1 MDRLEALR
9 SIARDVASGELSFP
23 THAQLALKIKAALDD
38 PNCSVEQAARLI
50 QADPLLSARAVGMAN
65 SVAYNRSGREVSDVK
80 TAVNR
85 LGFSTLRTLAMALVT
100 RQMAGG
106 EGNPAQQAA
115 ARQLWERTAHVAALA
130 RVLAQKVTGQNP
142 ETALFAGLVQDIG
155 GFYLISRAAQFPP
168 LLRIEAPLAAALAED
183 GEADIDDED
192 TDVQVERTIGRAVLK
207 MLAVPTAV
215 VDAIEE
221 FWRGMLSIP
230 PETLGDTL
238 LLANVLAP
246 VQSPLRWH
254 DPQESAARR
263 SASID
268 MLVGEETLQEVLSE
282 SATEVGELIA
292 SLKF

>member
-9 SIARDVASGELSFP
+9 CIARDAASGELSFP

-38 PNCSVEQAARLI
+38 PDCSVDQAARLI

-65 SVAYNRSGREVSDVK
+65 SVVYNRSGREVSDVK

-106 EGNPAQQAA
+106 EGSPAQQTA

-130 RVLAQKVTGQNP
+130 RTLAHRVTGQNP
-142 ETALFAGLVQDIG
+142 ETALFAGLVQEIG
-155 GFYLISRAAQFPP
+155 GFYLISRAAQYPA
-168 LLRIEAPLAAALAED
+168 LLRIEAPLAAALVEGAE
-183 GEADIDDED
+183 GEDED
-192 TDVQVERTIGRAVLK
+192 TDVQVERAIGRAVLK
-207 MLAVPTAV
+207 TLSVPAAV
-215 VDAIEE
+215 VEAIEE

-246 VQSPLRWH
+246 VRSPLRWH
-254 DPQESAARR
+254 DAEESNAPRA
-263 SASID
+263 SSID
-268 MLVGEETLQEVLSE
+268 MLVGEETLQTVLRE
-282 SATEVGELIA
+282 SAEEVNQLIA

>member
-9 SIARDVASGELSFP
+9 TIARDVASGELSFP

-38 PNCSVEQAARLI
+38 PDCSVEQAARLV
-50 QADPLLSARAVGMAN
+50 QADPLLSARVVGMAN
-65 SVAYNRSGREVSDVK
+65 SVIYNRSGREVADVK

-106 EGNPAQQAA
+106 EGSPAQQAA
-115 ARQLWERTAHVAALA
+115 ARQLWERSAHVAALA
-130 RVLAQKVTGQNP
+130 RTLAQKVTGQNP
-142 ETALFAGLVQDIG
+142 ETALFAGLVQEIG
-155 GFYLISRAAQFPP
+155 GFYLISRSAQFPA
-168 LLRIEAPLAAALAED
+168 LLRIEAPLAAALADDTE
-183 GEADIDDED
+183 GEDED
-192 TDVQVERTIGRAVLK
+192 TDVQVERAIGRAVLK
-207 MLAVPTAV
+207 ILSVPAAVTE
-215 VDAIEE
+215 AIEE

-246 VQSPLRWH
+246 VPSPLRWH
-254 DPQESAARR
+254 DPQEASAQR

-268 MLVGEETLQEVLSE
+268 MLVGEETLQAVLRE
-282 SATEVGELIA
+282 SAAEVGELIA
-292 SLKF
+292 TLKF

>member
-9 SIARDVASGELSFP
+9 TIARDVASGELSFP

-38 PNCSVEQAARLI
+38 PDCSVEQAARLV
-50 QADPLLSARAVGMAN
+50 QADPLLSARVVGMAN
-65 SVAYNRSGREVSDVK
+65 SVIYNRSGREVADVK

-106 EGNPAQQAA
+106 EGSPAQQAA
-115 ARQLWERTAHVAALA
+115 ARQLWERSAHVAALA
-130 RVLAQKVTGQNP
+130 RTLAQKVTGQNP
-142 ETALFAGLVQDIG
+142 ETALFAGLVHEIG
-155 GFYLISRAAQFPP
+155 GFYLISRSAQFPA
-168 LLRIEAPLAAALAED
+168 LLRIEAPLAAALADDTE
-183 GEADIDDED
+183 GEDED
-192 TDVQVERTIGRAVLK
+192 TDVQVERAIGRAVLK
-207 MLAVPTAV
+207 ILSVPAAVTE
-215 VDAIEE
+215 AIEE

-246 VQSPLRWH
+246 VPSPLRWH
-254 DPQESAARR
+254 DPQEASAQR

-268 MLVGEETLQEVLSE
+268 MLVGEETLQAVLRE
-282 SATEVGELIA
+282 SAAEVGELIA
-292 SLKF
+292 TLKF

>member
-9 SIARDVASGELSFP
+9 TIARDVASGELSFP

-38 PNCSVEQAARLI
+38 PDCSVEQAARLI
-50 QADPLLSARAVGMAN
+50 QADPLLSARVVGMAN
-65 SVAYNRSGREVSDVK
+65 SVVYNRSGREVADVK

-115 ARQLWERTAHVAALA
+115 ARQLWERSAHVAALA
-130 RVLAQKVTGQNP
+130 RTLAHKVTGQNP
-142 ETALFAGLVQDIG
+142 ETALFAGLVQEIG
-155 GFYLISRAAQFPP
+155 GFYLISRAAQFPA
-168 LLRIEAPLAAALAED
+168 LLRIEAPLAAALAD
-183 GEADIDDED
+183 DTAGEDED
-192 TDVQVERTIGRAVLK
+192 TDVQVERAIGRAVLK
-207 MLAVPTAV
+207 VLSVPAAVIE
-215 VDAIEE
+215 AIEE

-246 VQSPLRWH
+246 VPSPLRWH
-254 DPQESAARR
+254 DPQEASASR

-268 MLVGEETLQEVLSE
+268 MLVGEEPLQAVLRE
-282 SATEVGELIA
+282 SAAEVGELIA
-292 SLKF
+292 TLKF